1 MPSHYVHFTADEFA
15 VDPPF
20 RRWCLSNEADSEAFW
35 QVFLHQHPDKAEA
48 VALARQIVLETDRHF
63 GKRKASQQ
71 EIEMA
76 YRKTLQTVQRQ
87 RPVVQLRSRRQWQVA
102 ATVALLVATAA
113 VFGYLT
119 FRQNTGPTLTEYRT
133 DYGQQQTILLPDGST
148 VQLNAD
154 SKLILDEDWDADT
167 RREVWLEGEAYFS
180 VEKKPATQAKFVV
193 HAEQLTVEVLGTQ
206 FNVNT
211 KEEATQVTLDEGKI
225 KLSAADDN
233 EATRAV
239 TMVPGE
245 IALFSNVT
253 QEINIQRTNTRQ
265 YSSWKDGYLTYEEA
279 RLAEVL
285 DDMHHTFGYTIVV
298 QDSLLLNET
307 ITGALSARDLDALL
321 LVLEDIMPNISFSQK
336 DKQLI
341 VTARE

>member
-1 MPSHYVHFTADEFA
+1 MPSQYVHFTADEFA
-15 VDPPF
+15 ADPRF
-20 RRWCLSNEADSEAFW
+20 RKWCLSDEPDTEAFW
-35 QVFLHQHPDKAEA
+35 QFFLHQHPHQAEA
-48 VALARQIVLETDRHF
+48 VAQARQIVIETNRHF
-63 GKRKASQQ
+63 DKRKASPAQ
-71 EIEMA
+71 IEDA
-76 YRKTLQTVQRQ
+76 YQKTMQAAR
-87 RPVVQLRSRRQWQVA
+87 RRQPVIPLHHRRPWQVA
-102 ATVALLVATAA
+102 ATVALLVAATA
-113 VFGYLT
+113 VLGYRA
-119 FRQNTGPTLTEYRT
+119 FVQNHTLSLTEYRT

-180 VEKKPATQAKFVV
+180 VEKKPVTQAKFVV

-225 KLSAADDN
+225 KLSATDDN
-233 EATRAV
+233 QATGAV

-245 IALFSNVT
+245 IALFSNTT
-253 QEINIQRTNTRQ
+253 QEINIQRTDTRG

-285 DDMHHTFGYTIVV
+285 DDVHHTFGYTIVV

-321 LVLEDIMPNISFSQK
+321 LVLEDIMPNTSFSQK

>member
-1 MPSHYVHFTADEFA
+1 MPSQYVHFTADEFA
-15 VDPPF
+15 ADPRF
-20 RRWCLSNEADSEAFW
+20 RRWCLSGEADAEVFW
-35 QVFLHQHPDKAEA
+35 QIFLHQHPQQAEA
-48 VALARQIVLETDRHF
+48 IAQARQIVIETNRHF
-63 GKRKASQQ
+63 DQRKASQQ
-71 EIEMA
+71 EIETA

-87 RPVVQLRSRRQWQVA
+87 RPVAQLRGRRQWQVA
-102 ATVALLVATAA
+102 ATVALLVATVA

-119 FRQNTGPTLTEYRT
+119 FRQNTGPALTEYRT

-154 SKLILDEDWDADT
+154 SKLILDEQWDADT

-180 VEKKPATQAKFVV
+180 VEKKPATHAKFVV

-211 KEEATQVTLDEGKI
+211 KEEATQVTLDEGEI

-233 EATRAV
+233 RATGAV

-245 IALFSNVT
+245 IALFSNIT
-253 QEINIQRTNTRQ
+253 QEINIQRTDTQQ
-265 YSSWKDGYLTYEEA
+265 YSSWKDGYLTYEDG

-285 DDMHHTFGYTIVV
+285 DDVHHTFGYTIVV

-307 ITGALSARDLDALL
+307 ITGALSARDMDALL

-336 DKQLI
+336 DRQLI
-341 VTARE
+341 VAARE